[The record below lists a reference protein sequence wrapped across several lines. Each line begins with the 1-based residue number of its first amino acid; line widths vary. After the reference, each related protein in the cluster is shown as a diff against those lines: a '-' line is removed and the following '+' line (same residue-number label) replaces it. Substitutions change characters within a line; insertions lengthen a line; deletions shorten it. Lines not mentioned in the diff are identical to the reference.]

1 VIPAV
6 LPKGAEKEEMKY
18 DFFPAHG
25 AQWAIVVISFQLFL
39 FPF

>member
-1 VIPAV
+1 VIPTMLA
-6 LPKGAEKEEMKY
+6 KGVGKEEMKC

-25 AQWAIVVISFQLFL
+25 AQWAIVVISFQIFL